1 MNKVVLIFCILLP
14 TIEMS
19 KQRHKR
25 LVFDMIPK
33 YEYEECI
40 SQTSDNVDL
49 YQMRPKLE
57 NTHIHSHL
65 DLRNLASL
73 SKRSSDKTERKEKEI
88 QKKQI
93 LRQKFEMWKLRNY
106 EREQSISNSAIKFKT
121 DSFVITLFL
130 IFLSINQNS

>member
-1 MNKVVLIFCILLP
+1 MNKVLLIFCILFP

-33 YEYEECI
+33 YEYEECRA
-40 SQTSDNVDL
+40 QTSDNVDL

-57 NTHIHSHL
+57 NTHILSH
-65 DLRNLASL
+65 LASL

-121 DSFVITLFL
+121 DSFMITLFL